1 MRQKLGQHFLRNKK
15 TLDSIAR
22 TANFQEGDVV
32 IEIGSGHGE
41 LTVKL
46 LHYPISIIAIEKD
59 PTFVE
64 YLSEKFQNT
73 NSKFQIN
80 SIRQPANQLPK
91 LEIIEGDV
99 RKILPEFVKER
110 GFESGAYKLI
120 GNIPYYLTAY
130 LFRIIGSLYKK
141 PSVCIF
147 TLQKEVA
154 LRITANPPNMNLLAS
169 SIQYWGVPEIVGFI
183 PKKSFS
189 PPPKVD
195 SAIIKITTLPVIPD
209 KNKIK
214 ETQYY
219 TLTKTLFAHPRRTIF
234 NNLRDLAET
243 ENIKKETLME
253 RLSDVGIN
261 PANRPQDLNVK
272 AIKKI
277 CGIVYNEVD
286 E

>member
-1 MRQKLGQHFLRNKK
+1 MHQKLGQHFLRNKK

-41 LTVKL
+41 LTKYL
-46 LHYPISIIAIEKD
+46 KMQNAKCKIIAIEKD
-59 PTFVE
+59 AVLAENLYKKYKDDE
-64 YLSEKFQNT
+64 YV
-73 NSKFQIN
+73 
-80 SIRQPANQLPK
+80 
-91 LEIIEGDV
+91 EIIEGDI
-99 RKILPEFVKER
+99 RKILPKVVREH
-110 GFESGAYKLI
+110 KLAGGGYGLV

-195 SAIIKITTLPVIPD
+195 SAIIKITTLPMVPD

-219 TLTKTLFAHPRRTIF
+219 TLAKTLFAHPRKTIF